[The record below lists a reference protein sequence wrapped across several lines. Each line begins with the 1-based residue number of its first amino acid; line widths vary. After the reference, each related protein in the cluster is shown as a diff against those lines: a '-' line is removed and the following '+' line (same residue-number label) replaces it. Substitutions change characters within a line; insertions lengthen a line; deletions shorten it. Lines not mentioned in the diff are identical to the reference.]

1 MAKSDQIKHR
11 QEIHYL
17 WRPVLRDPDDD
28 LILEVA
34 VAGGCDSIVTFNI
47 KDFKGSE
54 RFGIR
59 ILSPRE
65 FQAEL
70 EKSR

>member
-1 MAKSDQIKHR
+1 MAKSDQKKHR

-34 VAGGCDSIVTFNI
+34 VVGGYDSIVTFNI
-47 KDFKGSE
+47 KDFKRSE

-65 FQAEL
+65 FLAEL
-70 EKSR
+70 EKNR